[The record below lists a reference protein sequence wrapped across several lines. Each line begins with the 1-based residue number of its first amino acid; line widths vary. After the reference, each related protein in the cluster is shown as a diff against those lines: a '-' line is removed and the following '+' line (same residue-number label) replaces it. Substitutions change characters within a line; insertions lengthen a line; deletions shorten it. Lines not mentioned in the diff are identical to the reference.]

1 MGQLLSGLAGGLP
14 TNNNNNNGT
23 AVDTPQTKQ

>member
-14 TNNNNNNGT
+14 TNNNNNGT